1 MKGIINIHVNN
12 EIEIYIKASNIQGTV
27 ESTFKKKDWNE
38 ILNKEL
44 NDHGCFSIKIKKY
57 NYNINKEILK
67 INMILHKHTGIYNFD
82 LELKNIGNNTYSAK
96 LGGPDLFTWY
106 GIILNLTLTPF
117 IMVYNKI
124 NK

>member
-27 ESTFKKKDWNE
+27 ESTFKKKGWNE

-44 NDHGCFSIKIKKY
+44 NDNGCFSIKIKKY
-57 NYNINKEILK
+57 NYNINKEKLK

-82 LELKNIGNNTYSAK
+82 LELKNIGNNTYYAK

-106 GIILNLTLTPF
+106 GIILHLTLTPF